1 MNPLIIIQIIGA
13 VTIGPILAI
22 GSLYQLVWTR
32 RVIRELRE
40 WLAKNDVPSPDVSA
54 FAKFN
59 RFATMT
65 WCLFIFLLAA
75 SISLLPM
82 PQNQPEQLVLT
93 FVGVMWCLIQLAISY
108 PSTTVCRSLEKLMMA
123 QQLANHGPSEP
134 ATWGP
139 PEIESVET
147 LRERFGRQ
155 ITSVSNSA
163 SAWLYFL
170 VASFTI
176 IGLFVLVN
184 AIDQNGSS
192 LGPLLIIGG
201 VFVGTAMLVL
211 SAIRWTSRFQARRAQ
226 LLWFLALTVRKQRP
240 LAAELATWAKSHPG
254 ANRER
259 LLAVAQA
266 MSQGSTLA
274 DALAAQPKLLP
285 ESTVLS
291 IRVAEQTG
299 MLSDALRDLDL
310 RQTKSLRGDAV
321 NSAAGSCLYLWAMM
335 AVGANIVMYL
345 MYFIV
350 PKFKAIF
357 HGFGTELPSV
367 TVALIN
373 VADFFVSYWFVF
385 LPLFFFVPLWM
396 FGEAFTRGW
405 SETRLSWWLG
415 FGRRAEVPRLLRRLH
430 DAVAAKLPWQTALQP
445 MVLHHHQ
452 TDIRGRLE
460 RVLGRV
466 TAGMG
471 IWTALREVGLLNAR
485 DVGLL
490 EVAER
495 AGNLPWALIA
505 LAQAK
510 ERRMVHRR
518 RVAEAVCVP
527 ICVIT
532 FGLLVG
538 FVCFGF
544 FMPMVKLLNDLS

>member
-1 MNPLIIIQIIGA
+1 MNPLIILPVFG
-13 VTIGPILAI
+13 LMAI

-32 RVIRELRE
+32 RVVRQLRE
-40 WLAKNDVPSPDVSA
+40 WLLISSA
-54 FAKFN
+54 PPEMLSFAKFS
-59 RFATMT
+59 RMAVAT
-65 WCLFIFLLAA
+65 WCCVILALIVSFELF
-75 SISLLPM
+75 
-82 PQNQPEQLVLT
+82 PQPQQQPEQLLLT
-93 FVGVMWCLIQLAISY
+93 FIGVFWCLIQLAISY
-108 PSTTVCRSLEKLMMA
+108 PSNRVCRLVQHFVTA
-123 QQLANHGPSEP
+123 RQLAKEGL
-134 ATWGP
+134 
-139 PEIESVET
+139 PET
-147 LRERFGRQ
+147 
-155 ITSVSNSA
+155 
-163 SAWLYFL
+163 SAWLPAGVDSVEAL
-170 VASFTI
+170 QDRLRRQVASLSRSTAAWLVVLSLIVTFV
-176 IGLFVLVN
+176 VLVLL
-184 AIDQNGSS
+184 AESADEI
-192 LGPLLIIGG
+192 GPLLIPFFG
-201 VFVGTAMLVL
+201 LVATSL
-211 SAIRWTSRFQARRAQ
+211 VVLKGIRWTAGFQAHRAQ

-240 LAAELATWAKSHPG
+240 LAAELATWAASHPG

-259 LLAVAQA
+259 LLAVARA

-299 MLSDALRDLDL
+299 MLSDVLRDLAV

-321 NSAAGSCLYLWAMM
+321 SSAAGSCLYLWAML
-335 AVGANIVMYL
+335 AVGANIVMFL
-345 MYFIV
+345 MYYIV

-357 HGFGTELPSV
+357 MGFGTELPSV
-367 TVALIN
+367 TIALIQ
-373 VADFFVSYWFVF
+373 VADFFVSYGYLFG
-385 LPLFFFVPLWM
+385 PLFFLVPLWT
-396 FGEAFTRGW
+396 FGEAFSRGW
-405 SETRLSWWLG
+405 SETRLSWLLG

-430 DAVAAKLPWQTALQP
+430 DAVAAKMPWQAALQP

-452 TDIRGRLE
+452 VDIRGRLE

-490 EVAER
+490 EVSER
-495 AGNLPWALIA
+495 AGNLPWALTA

-518 RVAEAVCVP
+518 RVVEAVCVP
-527 ICVIT
+527 LFVVT

>member
-1 MNPLIIIQIIGA
+1 MNPLIILPMFG
-13 VTIGPILAI
+13 LMAI
-22 GSLYQLVWTR
+22 GSVYQLVWTR
-32 RVIRELRE
+32 RVVRQLRE
-40 WLAKNDVPSPDVSA
+40 WLAANSAPPDVVA
-54 FAKFN
+54 FGKFSRAAIGACCGIMLLLAVWT
-59 RFATMT
+59 RFALLQLADEQIVLAFVGFL
-65 WCLFIFLLAA
+65 WCL
-75 SISLLPM
+75 
-82 PQNQPEQLVLT
+82 V
-93 FVGVMWCLIQLAISY
+93 QLAIGHASNLA
-108 PSTTVCRSLEKLMMA
+108 CQAAQKLVTA
-123 QQLANHGPSEP
+123 QQLASEGHTETLP
-134 ATWGP
+134 WLQ
-139 PEIESVET
+139 PEVASVET
-147 LRERFGRQ
+147 LRELLQKHLKSLG
-155 ITSVSNSA
+155 NST
-163 SAWLYFL
+163 SAWLYL
-170 VASFTI
+170 LTTI
-176 IGLFVLVN
+176 FAVLL
-184 AIDQNGSS
+184 IILLGSALDERGS
-192 LGPLLIIGG
+192 GIGPLLIIATT
-201 VFVGTAMLVL
+201 FVGTALLVL
-211 SAIRWTSRFQARRAQ
+211 SVIRWASRFQAHRAQ

-254 ANRER
+254 ANRDR

-266 MSQGSTLA
+266 MSQGSSLA

-299 MLSDALRDLDL
+299 RLSDALRDLATQ
-310 RQTKSLRGDAV
+310 QTKSLRGDAV
-321 NSAAGSCLYLWAMM
+321 SSAAGSCLYLWAML
-335 AVGANIVMYL
+335 AVGINIVMFL
-345 MYFIV
+345 MYYIV

-357 HGFGTELPSV
+357 LGFGTELPQV
-367 TVALIN
+367 TGVLIN
-373 VADFFVSYWFVF
+373 VADFFVDYWFVF
-385 LPLFFFVPLWM
+385 VPLFFFVPLWT
-396 FGEAFTRGW
+396 FGEAFSRGW

-452 TDIRGRLE
+452 ADVRGRLE
-460 RVLGRV
+460 RVLGRT

-471 IWTALREVGLLNAR
+471 IWTALREVGLLTAR

-495 AGNLPWALIA
+495 AGNLPWALTA

-518 RVAEAVCVP
+518 RVMEAVCVP

>member
-1 MNPLIIIQIIGA
+1 MNPLIILQLIGA
-13 VTIGPILAI
+13 ITIASILAV

-32 RVIRELRE
+32 RVVRQLHE
-40 WLAKNDVPSPDVSA
+40 WHAKPEITTPDLST
-54 FAKFN
+54 FANFN

-123 QQLANHGPSEP
+123 RQLANHGPLEP

-139 PEIESVET
+139 PEIESVEA

-155 ITSVSNSA
+155 IRSVGNSA
-163 SAWLYFL
+163 SAWFCFL

-176 IGLFVLVN
+176 IGLLVLVS
-184 AIDQNGSS
+184 AITENGSS
-192 LGPLLIIGG
+192 VGPLLIIAASVG
-201 VFVGTAMLVL
+201 GTALMVL
-211 SAIRWTSRFQARRAQ
+211 AVIRLMSTFHARRAQ

-254 ANRER
+254 ANRDR

-266 MSQGSTLA
+266 MSQGSSLA

-299 MLSDALRDLDL
+299 RLSDALRDLVTQ
-310 RQTKSLRGDAV
+310 QTKSLRGDAV
-321 NSAAGSCLYLWAMM
+321 SSAVGSCLYLWSML
-335 AVGANIVMYL
+335 AVGTNIVGFL
-345 MYFIV
+345 MYYIV

-357 HGFGTELPSV
+357 YGFGTGLPNV
-367 TVALIN
+367 TIALIDL
-373 VADFFVSYWFVF
+373 ADFFVRYGYIFG
-385 LPLFFFVPLWM
+385 PIFFWVPLWT
-396 FGEAFTRGW
+396 FGEAFSRGW

-430 DAVAAKLPWQTALQP
+430 DAVAANLPWQTALQP
-445 MVLHHHQ
+445 MVLQHHQ
-452 TDIRGRLE
+452 ADVRGRLE
-460 RVLGRV
+460 RVLGRT

-471 IWTALREVGLLNAR
+471 IWTALREVGLLTAR

-495 AGNLPWALIA
+495 AGNLPWALTA

-518 RVAEAVCVP
+518 RVMEAVCVP